1 MASYLEHMAL
11 KVSVIEWHVKFFEGV
26 FNMPVRMTLGEAPNR
41 KIWLHAGIQLN
52 EETDFENVEGR
63 ADHLGIMTDNVE
75 EVLEK
80 AYALGV
86 EELPQGHNWIKLPS
100 GIHIEV
106 IGAKNDVLHEILEK
120 KPWLENE

>member
-11 KVSVIEWHVKFFEGV
+11 KVSDIEWHVKFFEEV
-26 FNMPVRMTLGEAPNR
+26 FDMPVRMTLGKAPNR

-52 EETDFENVEGR
+52 EETDFENIEGR

-120 KPWLENE
+120 KPWLEDE

>member
-11 KVSVIEWHVKFFEGV
+11 KVSDIEWHVKFFEEV
-26 FNMPVRMTLGEAPNR
+26 FDMPVRMTLGEAPNR

-80 AYALGV
+80 HMLL
-86 EELPQGHNWIKLPS
+86 EWKNFHR
-100 GIHIEV
+100 GITGSNFQAV
-106 IGAKNDVLHEILEK
+106 STSK
-120 KPWLENE
+120 

>member
-11 KVSVIEWHVKFFEGV
+11 KVSDIEWHVKFFEEV
-26 FNMPVRMTLGEAPNR
+26 FDMPVRMTLGEAPNR

-63 ADHLGIMTDNVE
+63 ADHLGIMTDNVDA
-75 EVLEK
+75 VLEK

-120 KPWLENE
+120 KSWLEDE

>member
-11 KVSVIEWHVKFFEGV
+11 KVSDIEWHVKFFEEV
-26 FNMPVRMTLGEAPNR
+26 FDMPVRMTLGEAPNR

-120 KPWLENE
+120 KPLLENE

>member
-11 KVSVIEWHVKFFEGV
+11 KVSDIEWHVKFFEEV
-26 FNMPVRMTLGEAPNR
+26 FDMPVRMTLGEAPNR

-86 EELPQGHNWIKLPS
+86 EELSQGHNWIKLPS

-120 KPWLENE
+120 KPGLENE

>member
-11 KVSVIEWHVKFFEGV
+11 KVSDIEWHVKFFEEV
-26 FNMPVRMTLGEAPNR
+26 FDMPVRMTLGEAPNR

-106 IGAKNDVLHEILEK
+106 IGAKNDVLQEILEK

>member
-11 KVSVIEWHVKFFEGV
+11 KVSDIEWHVKFFEEV
-26 FNMPVRMTLGEAPNR
+26 FDMPVRMTLGEAPNR

-52 EETDFENVEGR
+52 EETDFENIEGR
-63 ADHLGIMTDNVE
+63 ADHLGIMTDNVDA
-75 EVLEK
+75 VLEK

-120 KPWLENE
+120 KSWLEDE

>member
-11 KVSVIEWHVKFFEGV
+11 KVSDIEWHVKFFEEV
-26 FNMPVRMTLGEAPNR
+26 FDMPVRMTLGEAPNR

-52 EETDFENVEGR
+52 EETEFENVQGT
-63 ADHLGIMTDNVE
+63 ADNQGNMTDK
-75 EVLEK
+75 LEK

>member
-1 MASYLEHMAL
+1 
-11 KVSVIEWHVKFFEGV
+11 
-26 FNMPVRMTLGEAPNR
+26 MPVRMTLGEAPNR

-86 EELPQGHNWIKLPS
+86 EELSQGHNWIKLPS

>member
-11 KVSVIEWHVKFFEGV
+11 KVSDIEWHVKFFEEV
-26 FNMPVRMTLGEAPNR
+26 FDMPVRMTLGEAPNR

-120 KPWLENE
+120 NPWLENE

>member
-11 KVSVIEWHVKFFEGV
+11 KVSDIEWHVKFFEEV
-26 FNMPVRMTLGEAPNR
+26 SDMPVRMTLGEAPNR

-63 ADHLGIMTDNVE
+63 ADHLGIMTDNVDA
-75 EVLEK
+75 VLEK

-120 KPWLENE
+120 KSWLEDE

>member
-11 KVSVIEWHVKFFEGV
+11 KVSDIEWHVMFFEEV
-26 FNMPVRMTLGEAPNR
+26 FDMPVRRTLGEAPNR

-86 EELPQGHNWIKLPS
+86 EELPQGITGSNFQAVS
-100 GIHIEV
+100 TSEV

-120 KPWLENE
+120 NLG